1 MAKGVAKAFEV
12 LELMRSG
19 AIDGLSIGFKLNI
32 LAHSSIRNT
41 MMSFALLPPR
51 DRVDMR
57 HRTRAT
63 HPFKAVRR
71 KLEIPPEWPEMCIWF
86 DPRMHSEY
94 IKWEDRF
101 DFVVSQVDRRK
112 RQVVRWFIVDVL
124 ENVHDP
130 KELYRI
136 WRAAGSNTYDVVAES
151 AWAWG
156 KLGSLSTGVAGSF
169 PPRMPP
175 TFCSIRSTR

>member
-1 MAKGVAKAFEV
+1 
-12 LELMRSG
+12 
-19 AIDGLSIGFKLNI
+19 
-32 LAHSSIRNT
+32 
-41 MMSFALLPPR
+41 
-51 DRVDMR
+51 MR

-136 WRAAGSNTYDVVAES
+136 WRAAGSNIGFSHEDGIRMCLEEILKRIDKSGYAPRS
-151 AWAWG
+151 G
-156 KLGSLSTGVAGSF
+156 QPAG
-169 PPRMPP
+169 PNNQPH
-175 TFCSIRSTR
+175 